1 MTENFTNENQLLA
14 IATANPAVIAAAETA
29 KAMIQAAYI
38 VALQRPRNEDQARA
52 KILKACRRPE
62 FAERVEFAKP
72 VGKKK
77 IKGASIRFAELAI
90 REWGNVRANVQVVYE
105 DDHFRRTS
113 VSVID
118 LETNLQYAVELTIK
132 KTVERKNSK
141 DREVISDR
149 LNSYG
154 DTVYIVVATEDEL
167 FNKENAAISKA
178 IRTNG
183 LRLIPSDVID
193 EAIAIARQTLKNRD
207 ASDPD
212 AAKKKVVDS
221 FAGIGIMPNDLEKV
235 IGHSLGTI
243 SPHELG
249 EMRNMYQAINSGE
262 STWASYLDQE
272 DGDKKPEPPDTS
284 KFDDLLAKKIVPDD
298 GSFERC
304 LEVSAKNYKM
314 TIPQFKEVAGKDFD
328 NFWAAYEKQK
338 PPREPDTFPKGRAP
352 ENWWDNEKHWR
363 FRRGPENLKAIWE
376 EHKDEFSGA
385 HPDNQIEFA
394 VKFKKSCGYGPIE
407 GPIDEPIIDDDP
419 PPVDEQDEI
428 DAILSSIKAYGGE
441 ITAEGKKA
449 LGIVVLPTTY
459 DGAIALKEKCEE
471 IFQKKF

>member
-52 KILKACRRPE
+52 KILKACKRPE

-154 DTVYIVVATEDEL
+154 DTVYIVVAT
-167 FNKENAAISKA
+167 
-178 IRTNG
+178 
-183 LRLIPSDVID
+183 
-193 EAIAIARQTLKNRD
+193 
-207 ASDPD
+207 
-212 AAKKKVVDS
+212 
-221 FAGIGIMPNDLEKV
+221 
-235 IGHSLGTI
+235 
-243 SPHELG
+243 
-249 EMRNMYQAINSGE
+249 
-262 STWASYLDQE
+262 
-272 DGDKKPEPPDTS
+272 
-284 KFDDLLAKKIVPDD
+284 
-298 GSFERC
+298 
-304 LEVSAKNYKM
+304 
-314 TIPQFKEVAGKDFD
+314 
-328 NFWAAYEKQK
+328 
-338 PPREPDTFPKGRAP
+338 
-352 ENWWDNEKHWR
+352 
-363 FRRGPENLKAIWE
+363 
-376 EHKDEFSGA
+376 
-385 HPDNQIEFA
+385 
-394 VKFKKSCGYGPIE
+394 
-407 GPIDEPIIDDDP
+407 
-419 PPVDEQDEI
+419 
-428 DAILSSIKAYGGE
+428 
-441 ITAEGKKA
+441 
-449 LGIVVLPTTY
+449 
-459 DGAIALKEKCEE
+459 
-471 IFQKKF
+471 